1 MAANQDVDALL
12 QALEDAVDEAIL
24 YIEGPGATSQVV
36 IDQWG
41 PRDVFCH
48 FLFWHEAT
56 ARGMESVAG
65 GGEPMRVETP
75 LDKANADAITSRA
88 GQTISQLVAE
98 ARRQQERLANAVH
111 ALDDLSQTVLVRPDG
126 TRLSARQ
133 RLELIAHHWSEHIEE
148 LQAAAN
154 S

>member
-1 MAANQDVDALL
+1 
-12 QALEDAVDEAIL
+12 
-24 YIEGPGATSQVV
+24 
-36 IDQWG
+36 
-41 PRDVFCH
+41 
-48 FLFWHEAT
+48 
-56 ARGMESVAG
+56 MESVAG